1 MKIRIPVKNFQ
12 WTKSKKKNKHDK
24 KINNV
29 KNNYNWKMK
38 LYFNFKKS
46 VVLTIHVVVSIYSML
61 TQKNMMVKASASE
74 PKDSR
79 GISVNCPIKQICK

>member
-1 MKIRIPVKNFQ
+1 
-12 WTKSKKKNKHDK
+12 
-24 KINNV
+24 
-29 KNNYNWKMK
+29 MK

-46 VVLTIHVVVSIYSML
+46 VVLTIHVVHNWYNYSML

-79 GISVNCPIKQICK
+79 GISVNCQIKQISK

>member
-1 MKIRIPVKNFQ
+1 
-12 WTKSKKKNKHDK
+12 
-24 KINNV
+24 
-29 KNNYNWKMK
+29 MK
-38 LYFNFKKS
+38 LYLNFKKS

-79 GISVNCPIKQICK
+79 GISVNCQIKQICK